1 MPRKQFYL
9 PLNVCDCPVDP
20 RHFKDTRTTNM
31 TTKNDDGS
39 TSETQIRDSWRCL
52 SDASDLRQD
61 KEWTGYT
68 EFQISSRFKDF
79 CDHDFTISM
88 FSLAV
93 IPKELKTGKVSVDV
107 FDYAKIRNDPCK
119 TGKMMRLK
127 LDFGGP
133 RMGEGNLDLLLCEE
147 DQADDDIGNIS
158 ITLYSANEKK
168 PRLVL
173 VCSEESNWF
182 TKLEKVVGQYM
193 TIVTITAD
201 DDLLSL
207 YGVNKA
213 RACLR
218 DESDAMFF
226 AGPCTGGSSWAR
238 LNKTRST
245 ETALLIRRRQVTFW
259 KLFDVFARLMEDR
272 KRIPYRS
279 LLELPRHCDYWK
291 DPHMIKLIDES
302 DNHINDFD
310 GCCYGLREQFSHP
323 PRYIKKPWRV
333 VSWGVDFGDSLSK
346 RCDGRHEHAPCA
358 GRETIGTQIY
368 TSNIV
373 SIILR
378 RPNEDLDQ
386 DRVILSEDES
396 RRSPLRVRTRGTKSK
411 AACAVVLLNFPTQ
424 NFPLEL
430 HSCSNRHSDCDFEL
444 HLSVGPSNLCLYSS
458 AIPCDPWSSE
468 RFGNKPSGS
477 SELDNKMAATTAD
490 TPNVN
495 PIVQGSGGGTVDLFM
510 SRVDGASLARNSCA
524 VITIT
529 YDQGNQSWP
538 KFRMDVDM
546 DISHA
551 YTWHTTVNLP
561 IFVVI
566 SFWFMTGPV
575 NDERIRVWLFNFH
588 RYACDDDCKR
598 NLSTYMGRVKL
609 STKAMKV

>member
-1 MPRKQFYL
+1 MTGKVGLQELDGCDPIFIVKLPKQYRLAPPSLRLNSYLRSTWFLKHGIWQCVESRQQPHGSQPIKEWVEQALFQFHPLQDTVPALGPNVDGQLILSLSPISDLPTSTHHIHSLPIRPLQVINALTRIAHGGRGEKYSELSHNLETSDGSGYKGYRTKYEECQPSRVALLSTTEIPEDYWEMESRNVRRVHKMPRKQFYL
-9 PLNVCDCPVDP
+9 PLDVCDCPVDP

-39 TSETQIRDSWRCL
+39 TSETQIHDSWRCL

-68 EFQISSRFKDF
+68 EFQISSRRFKDF
-79 CDHDFTISM
+79 CDQDFTTSM

-127 LDFGGP
+127 LDFGGR

-173 VCSEESNWF
+173 VCSEESIWF

-218 DESDAMFF
+218 DENDAMFF

-245 ETALLIRRRQVTFW
+245 ETALLIRRRQVMFW

-291 DPHMIKLIDES
+291 K
-302 DNHINDFD
+302 
-310 GCCYGLREQFSHP
+310 
-323 PRYIKKPWRV
+323 V
-333 VSWGVDFGDSLSK
+333 
-346 RCDGRHEHAPCA
+346 
-358 GRETIGTQIY
+358 
-368 TSNIV
+368 
-373 SIILR
+373 
-378 RPNEDLDQ
+378 
-386 DRVILSEDES
+386 
-396 RRSPLRVRTRGTKSK
+396 
-411 AACAVVLLNFPTQ
+411 
-424 NFPLEL
+424 
-430 HSCSNRHSDCDFEL
+430 
-444 HLSVGPSNLCLYSS
+444 
-458 AIPCDPWSSE
+458 
-468 RFGNKPSGS
+468 
-477 SELDNKMAATTAD
+477 
-490 TPNVN
+490 
-495 PIVQGSGGGTVDLFM
+495 
-510 SRVDGASLARNSCA
+510 
-524 VITIT
+524 
-529 YDQGNQSWP
+529 
-538 KFRMDVDM
+538 
-546 DISHA
+546 
-551 YTWHTTVNLP
+551 
-561 IFVVI
+561 
-566 SFWFMTGPV
+566 PV
-575 NDERIRVWLFNFH
+575 
-588 RYACDDDCKR
+588 
-598 NLSTYMGRVKL
+598 
-609 STKAMKV
+609 